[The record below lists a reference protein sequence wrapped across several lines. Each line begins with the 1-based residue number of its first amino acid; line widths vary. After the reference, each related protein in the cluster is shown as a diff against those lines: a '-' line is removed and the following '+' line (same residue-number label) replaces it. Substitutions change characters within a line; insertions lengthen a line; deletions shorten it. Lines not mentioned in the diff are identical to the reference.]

1 MAHCTKA
8 WMETVGNVL
17 GELMNA
23 KKHGV
28 VVTAARMQ
36 PYAVWVDG
44 EIVLFTDSQV
54 EADRK
59 LWAEE
64 KRMRAKR

>member
-1 MAHCTKA
+1 
-8 WMETVGNVL
+8 ME
-17 GELMNA
+17 

-28 VVTAARMQ
+28 VVTGARMQ

-44 EIVLFTDSQV
+44 EVVLFTASRE

-64 KRMRAKR
+64 TRLGGER

>member
-1 MAHCTKA
+1 
-8 WMETVGNVL
+8 METVGNVL
-17 GELMNA
+17 GELMTD

-28 VVTAARMQ
+28 FVTAARMQ

-44 EIVLFTDSQV
+44 EIVLFTDSHD

>member
-1 MAHCTKA
+1 MTD
-8 WMETVGNVL
+8 
-17 GELMNA
+17 

-28 VVTAARMQ
+28 FVTAARMQ

-44 EIVLFTDSQV
+44 EVVLFTASRA
-54 EADRK
+54 EADAK

-64 KRMRAKR
+64 KRMRANR

>member
-1 MAHCTKA
+1 
-8 WMETVGNVL
+8 MEAVGNVL

-28 VVTAARMQ
+28 VVTLGRKQ
-36 PYAVWVDG
+36 PYTVWVNG
-44 EIVLFTDSQV
+44 EIVLFTDSMD

-64 KRMRAKR
+64 KRMRAQR

>member
-1 MAHCTKA
+1 MKEQ
-8 WMETVGNVL
+8 MIE
-17 GELMNA
+17 

-28 VVTAARMQ
+28 VVTGGRMQ

-44 EIVLFTDSQV
+44 EVVLFTASRA

-64 KRMRAKR
+64 QRMRAKR

>member
-1 MAHCTKA
+1 
-8 WMETVGNVL
+8 
-17 GELMNA
+17 
-23 KKHGV
+23 
-28 VVTAARMQ
+28 VTTFGRKQ
-36 PYAVWVDG
+36 PYAVWVNG
-44 EIVLFTDSQV
+44 EIVLFTSLIE

>member
-1 MAHCTKA
+1 MKEQT
-8 WMETVGNVL
+8 MD
-17 GELMNA
+17 

-28 VVTAARMQ
+28 VVTGGRTQ
-36 PYAVWVDG
+36 PFTVWVDG
-44 EIVLFTDSQV
+44 ETVLFTDSIE

>member
-1 MAHCTKA
+1 
-8 WMETVGNVL
+8 METVGNVL
-17 GELMNA
+17 GELMNT

-28 VVTAARMQ
+28 VTTFGRAQ

-44 EIVLFTDSQV
+44 EIVLFTDSMD

-59 LWAEE
+59 LGAEE
-64 KRMRAKR
+64 KRMGAKR

>member
-1 MAHCTKA
+1 
-8 WMETVGNVL
+8 
-17 GELMNA
+17 MNT

-28 VVTAARMQ
+28 VVTGGRKQ

-44 EIVLFTDSQV
+44 EIVLFTDSHD

>member
-1 MAHCTKA
+1 MKEQT
-8 WMETVGNVL
+8 ME
-17 GELMNA
+17 

-28 VVTAARMQ
+28 FVTAARMQ

-44 EIVLFTDSQV
+44 EIVLFTDSLD

-59 LWAEE
+59 LLSEE
-64 KRMRAKR
+64 KRMGAQR

>member
-1 MAHCTKA
+1 MTD
-8 WMETVGNVL
+8 
-17 GELMNA
+17 

-28 VVTAARMQ
+28 IVTGGRAQ

-44 EIVLFTDSQV
+44 EIVLFTAYPEV
-54 EADRK
+54 ADAK

-64 KRMRAKR
+64 KRMRALR

>member
-1 MAHCTKA
+1 
-8 WMETVGNVL
+8 METVGNVL

-28 VVTAARMQ
+28 VVTGGREQ

-44 EIVLFTDSQV
+44 EIVLFTAYPE
-54 EADRK
+54 EADAK

>member
-1 MAHCTKA
+1 MTD
-8 WMETVGNVL
+8 
-17 GELMNA
+17 

-28 VVTAARMQ
+28 VVTGGRAQ
-36 PYAVWVDG
+36 PFTVWVDG
-44 EIVLFTDSQV
+44 EIVLFTDSMD

-64 KRMRAKR
+64 KRMRAQR

>member
-1 MAHCTKA
+1 MAHRTRA
-8 WMETVGNVL
+8 RMETVGNVL
-17 GELMNA
+17 GELMTD

-28 VVTAARMQ
+28 VTTFGRAQ

-44 EIVLFTDSQV
+44 ETVLFTDSQDK
-54 EADRK
+54 ADAK

>member
-1 MAHCTKA
+1 MTD
-8 WMETVGNVL
+8 
-17 GELMNA
+17 

-28 VVTAARMQ
+28 VTTFGRAQ

-44 EIVLFTDSQV
+44 ETVLFTDSQDK
-54 EADRK
+54 ADAK

>member
-1 MAHCTKA
+1 
-8 WMETVGNVL
+8 METVGNVL
-17 GELMNA
+17 GELMND

-28 VVTAARMQ
+28 FVTAARMQ

-44 EIVLFTDSQV
+44 EIVLFTDSND

>member
-1 MAHCTKA
+1 MTD
-8 WMETVGNVL
+8 
-17 GELMNA
+17 

-28 VVTAARMQ
+28 VVTGGRKQ
-36 PYAVWVDG
+36 PFAVWVDG
-44 EIVLFTDSQV
+44 ETVLFTDSID
-54 EADRK
+54 EANAK

>member
-1 MAHCTKA
+1 MTD
-8 WMETVGNVL
+8 
-17 GELMNA
+17 

-28 VVTAARMQ
+28 VVTGGRKQ

-44 EIVLFTDSQV
+44 EIVLFTDSI
-54 EADRK
+54 ADADAK
-59 LWAEE
+59 LLAEE

>member
-1 MAHCTKA
+1 
-8 WMETVGNVL
+8 ME
-17 GELMNA
+17 

-44 EIVLFTDSQV
+44 EIVLFTDSLD

-64 KRMRAKR
+64 KRMRAQR

>member
-1 MAHCTKA
+1 MKEQT
-8 WMETVGNVL
+8 MD
-17 GELMNA
+17 

-28 VVTAARMQ
+28 VVTLGRKQ
-36 PYAVWVDG
+36 PYAVWANG
-44 EIVLFTDSQV
+44 ELVFFTDSIE

-64 KRMRAKR
+64 KRMRAQR

>member
-1 MAHCTKA
+1 
-8 WMETVGNVL
+8 METVGNVL
-17 GELMNA
+17 GELMTD

-28 VVTAARMQ
+28 IVTGRRMQ
-36 PYAVWVDG
+36 PFAVWVNG
-44 EIVLFTDSQV
+44 EIVLFTDSMD
-54 EADRK
+54 EANSK